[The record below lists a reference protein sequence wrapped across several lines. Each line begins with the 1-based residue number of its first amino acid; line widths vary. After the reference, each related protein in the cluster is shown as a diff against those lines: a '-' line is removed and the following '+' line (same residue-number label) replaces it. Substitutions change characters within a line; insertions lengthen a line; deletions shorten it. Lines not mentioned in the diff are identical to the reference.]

1 MKCLKI
7 TLKQLIQLQVTKP
20 IRTFHIANIHNKI
33 NWESEEK
40 KEGESNVQI
49 PKINTLFIWISYK
62 IPFKTKSLLIN
73 FASMYKL
80 KVVSFFFFA
89 KYAVKSFLC
98 VILKNCLKTLKCINR
113 TTTLA
118 KNHKKSTVFITTY
131 KNTTAKKKIPGKCI
145 LRALLHLCY

>member
-1 MKCLKI
+1 M
-7 TLKQLIQLQVTKP
+7 TKQ

-40 KEGESNVQI
+40 EEGESNVQI

-73 FASMYKL
+73 FASMCKL
-80 KVVSFFFFA
+80 KVVSFFFF
-89 KYAVKSFLC
+89 LC
-98 VILKNCLKTLKCINR
+98 KICSKIFFMILKNHLKTLKCINR

-131 KNTTAKKKIPGKCI
+131 KNTTAKKKISGKCI
-145 LRALLHLCY
+145 LGALLPLHHYLLL

>member
-1 MKCLKI
+1 M
-7 TLKQLIQLQVTKP
+7 TKQ

-40 KEGESNVQI
+40 EEGESNVQI

-73 FASMYKL
+73 FASMCKL
-80 KVVSFFFFA
+80 KVVSFFSFA
-89 KYAVKSFLC
+89 KYAVKSFFM
-98 VILKNCLKTLKCINR
+98 ILKNRLKTLKCINR

-131 KNTTAKKKIPGKCI
+131 KNTTAKKKISGKCI
-145 LRALLHLCY
+145 LGALLHLHH

>member
-1 MKCLKI
+1 MA
-7 TLKQLIQLQVTKP
+7 KQ

-33 NWESEEK
+33 NWELEEK
-40 KEGESNVQI
+40 EEGESNVQI

-73 FASMYKL
+73 FASMCKL

-89 KYAVKSFLC
+89 KYAVKSFF

-131 KNTTAKKKIPGKCI
+131 KTQQQRKKYQANASSELCCI
-145 LRALLHLCY
+145 FAINSYF